1 MYSQKNRLLAID
13 TPLGEDAFL
22 LTRIEGEEAM
32 SSLFSFEIELYSHL
46 SSVKAADIVG
56 RNVTLKIMQTDDQ
69 GLKTD
74 TYSLINA
81 HVRRF
86 REEGQQLQD
95 LRSYRA
101 EVVPWF
107 WFLTQTSDSKIFQN
121 KDIRQIASEVFADN
135 GFNDFEFRLFGQHP
149 VREYCV
155 QYQESDFTF
164 LSRLFEEEGIYYFF
178 KHEADKHTMILSD
191 HDIGTNVCEEGKV
204 SYRSSGLS
212 EDAIFAWSHQHEFRT
227 GRLVHRDYD
236 FTKPADHMQTFDKA
250 MMDVPGV
257 ERFEQFTYPGRYQSR
272 PLGEPL
278 IRLRTEHNEALHD
291 QVFGKSHCRS
301 FRSGHKFALVRHD
314 DAAQELDTYLL
325 VSVQHRAEDY
335 SYTSRD
341 EESRGYEN
349 EFVCMPASRVYR
361 PPLKTGWPKM
371 LGPQHAKVVGPEGEE
386 IYTDEYGRVKI
397 QFPWDRYGQNNENSS
412 CWVRVSHQWAGKNWG
427 SIYIPRIGQEVIVDF
442 YDGNP
447 DRPIITGRV
456 YNAVQMPPWT
466 LPANKTQS
474 GVLTRSTKK
483 GTRDNA
489 NMIRFEDK
497 KDAEQLLIHAERN
510 QDIEVEQDESHWVGQ
525 DRSKTID
532 RDESVQVKRD
542 RTEWVGND
550 HTETIGNNARH
561 RIEKDVTYSVGQN
574 QIEDYG
580 KDHIHTVGNIYKQ
593 DIFANHL
600 YQAGRHFEGQVNGDY
615 KLNVGASITTNTGR
629 HKLKAFEKFEISG
642 PGGKITIDA
651 SGITL
656 EAPQINLKG
665 AVKMGGSGSGQVQTL
680 SLAVNKA
687 LPLAEECPKNEGY
700 QAGEDQS

>member
-1 MYSQKNRLLAID
+1 MYSQKSRLLAID

-32 SSLFSFEIELYSHL
+32 SSLFSFEIELYSERA
-46 SSVKAADIVG
+46 SVKAADIVG
-56 RNVTLKIMQTDDQ
+56 QNVTLKIMQTDEE

-74 TYSLINA
+74 AYTFINA

-86 REEGQQLQD
+86 REEGQQLQN

-101 EVVPWF
+101 DVVPWL

-178 KHEADKHTMILSD
+178 KHEANKHTMILSD

-236 FTKPADHMQTFDKA
+236 FTKPADRLQTFDKA

-257 ERFEQFTYPGRYQSR
+257 ERFEQFTYPGRYQSKL
-272 PLGEPL
+272 LGEPL

-301 FRSGHKFALVRHD
+301 FRSGHKFELVRHD

-335 SYTSRD
+335 SYTSCD

-412 CWVRVSHQWAGKNWG
+412 CWVRVSHQWAGRNWG

-456 YNAVQMPPWT
+456 YNAEQMPPNS
-466 LPANKTQS
+466 LPANKP
-474 GVLTRSTKK
+474 RST
-483 GTRDNA
+483 
-489 NMIRFEDK
+489 I
-497 KDAEQLLIHAERN
+497 
-510 QDIEVEQDESHWVGQ
+510 
-525 DRSKTID
+525 RSKTHKGKGFNEFSFE
-532 RDESVQVKRD
+532 DEAGNEFIYIHAQKNMEVQVQNSHHKRVEYD
-542 RTEWVGND
+542 DTA
-550 HTETIGNNARH
+550 TIGNNSYLAVAQD
-561 RIEKDVTYSVGQN
+561 RIEKVDQN
-574 QIEDYG
+574 QHTTIIGNLTEKIDG
-580 KDHIHTVGNIYKQ
+580 NQGVTLGGSQHIKVGGDMTYKVSGEIVL
-593 DIFANHL
+593 DASKITL
-600 YQAGRHFEGQVNGDY
+600 VSG
-615 KLNVGASITTNTGR
+615 GASIVITSGGINIAPSINVGSASPGT
-629 HKLKAFEKFEISG
+629 AAIPSIPEI
-642 PGGKITIDA
+642 
-651 SGITL
+651 L
-656 EAPQINLKG
+656 EVAAG
-665 AVKMGGSGSGQVQTL
+665 AGSPFVSH
-680 SLAVNKA
+680 
-687 LPLAEECPKNEGY
+687 CPKTT
-700 QAGEDQS
+700 

>member
-32 SSLFSFEIELYSHL
+32 SSLFSFEIELYSERA
-46 SSVKAADIVG
+46 SVKAADIVG
-56 RNVTLKIMQTDDQ
+56 QNVTLKIMQTDEE

-74 TYSLINA
+74 AYTFINA

-86 REEGQQLQD
+86 REEGQQLQH

-101 EVVPWF
+101 DVVPWL

-135 GFNDFEFRLFGQHP
+135 GFNDVEFRLFGQHP

-178 KHEADKHTMILSD
+178 KHEAGKHTLVLSD
-191 HDIGTNVCEEGKV
+191 HFIGTDVCEERKV

-212 EDAIFAWSHQHEFRT
+212 EDAIYAWSHQHEFRT
-227 GRLVHRDYD
+227 GRLAQRDYD
-236 FTKPADHMQTFDKA
+236 FTKPSDRMETFDKA

-257 ERFEQFTYPGRYQSR
+257 ERFEQFTYPGRYKSKL
-272 PLGEPL
+272 LGEPL

-301 FRSGHKFALVRHD
+301 FRSGHQFELVRHD

-456 YNAVQMPPWT
+456 YNAEQMPPNS
-466 LPANKTQS
+466 LPANKT
-474 GVLTRSTKK
+474 RSTIRSKSHK
-483 GTRDNA
+483 GKGFNEFS
-489 NMIRFEDK
+489 FEDE
-497 KDAEQLLIHAERN
+497 AGNEFIYIHAQKNME
-510 QDIEVEQDESHWVGQ
+510 
-525 DRSKTID
+525 
-532 RDESVQVKRD
+532 VQVQNSHHKRVEYD
-542 RTEWVGND
+542 DTA
-550 HTETIGNNARH
+550 TIGNNSYLAVAQD
-561 RIEKDVTYSVGQN
+561 RIEKVDQN
-574 QIEDYG
+574 Q
-580 KDHIHTVGNIYKQ
+580 HTTIIGNLTEKIDGNQGVTLGGSQHSKVGGDMTYKVSGEIVL
-593 DIFANHL
+593 DASKITL
-600 YQAGRHFEGQVNGDY
+600 VSG
-615 KLNVGASITTNTGR
+615 GASIVITSGGINIAPSINVGSASPGT
-629 HKLKAFEKFEISG
+629 AAIPSIPEI
-642 PGGKITIDA
+642 
-651 SGITL
+651 L
-656 EAPQINLKG
+656 EVAAG
-665 AVKMGGSGSGQVQTL
+665 AGSPFVSH
-680 SLAVNKA
+680 
-687 LPLAEECPKNEGY
+687 CPKTT
-700 QAGEDQS
+700 

>member
-1 MYSQKNRLLAID
+1 MNDPLCAEPNRCQLRFSMSISPAKQWVTLMYSQKSRLLAID

-32 SSLFSFEIELYSHL
+32 SSLFSFEIELYSERA
-46 SSVKAADIVG
+46 SVKAADIVG
-56 RNVTLKIMQTDDQ
+56 QNVTLKIMQTDEE

-74 TYSLINA
+74 AYTFINA

-86 REEGQQLQD
+86 REEGQQLQN

-101 EVVPWF
+101 DVVPWL

-178 KHEADKHTMILSD
+178 KHEANKHTMILSD

-236 FTKPADHMQTFDKA
+236 FTKPADRLQTFDKA

-257 ERFEQFTYPGRYQSR
+257 ERFEQFTYPGRYQSKL
-272 PLGEPL
+272 LGEPL

-301 FRSGHKFALVRHD
+301 FRSGHKFELVRHD

-335 SYTSRD
+335 SYTSCD

-412 CWVRVSHQWAGKNWG
+412 CWVRVSHQWAGRNWG

-456 YNAVQMPPWT
+456 YNAEQMPPNS
-466 LPANKTQS
+466 LPANKP
-474 GVLTRSTKK
+474 RST
-483 GTRDNA
+483 
-489 NMIRFEDK
+489 I
-497 KDAEQLLIHAERN
+497 
-510 QDIEVEQDESHWVGQ
+510 
-525 DRSKTID
+525 RSKTHKGKGFNEFSFE
-532 RDESVQVKRD
+532 DEAGNEFIYIHAQKNMEVQVQNSHHKRVEYD
-542 RTEWVGND
+542 DTA
-550 HTETIGNNARH
+550 TIGNNSYLAVAQD
-561 RIEKDVTYSVGQN
+561 RIEKVDQN
-574 QIEDYG
+574 QHTTIIGNLTEKIDG
-580 KDHIHTVGNIYKQ
+580 NQGVTLGGSQHIKVGGDMTYKVSGEIVL
-593 DIFANHL
+593 DASKITL
-600 YQAGRHFEGQVNGDY
+600 VSG
-615 KLNVGASITTNTGR
+615 GASIVITSGGINIAPSINVGSASPGT
-629 HKLKAFEKFEISG
+629 AAIPSIPEI
-642 PGGKITIDA
+642 
-651 SGITL
+651 L
-656 EAPQINLKG
+656 EVAAG
-665 AVKMGGSGSGQVQTL
+665 AGSPFVSH
-680 SLAVNKA
+680 
-687 LPLAEECPKNEGY
+687 CPKTT
-700 QAGEDQS
+700 

>member
-56 RNVTLKIMQTDDQ
+56 RNVTLKIMQTDDD

-301 FRSGHKFALVRHD
+301 FRSGHKFELVRHD

-397 QFPWDRYGQNNENSS
+397 QFPWDRYGQSNENSS
-412 CWVRVSHQWAGKNWG
+412 CWVRVSHQWAGRNWG

-456 YNAVQMPPWT
+456 YNAEQMPPNS
-466 LPANKTQS
+466 LPANKT
-474 GVLTRSTKK
+474 RST
-483 GTRDNA
+483 
-489 NMIRFEDK
+489 I
-497 KDAEQLLIHAERN
+497 
-510 QDIEVEQDESHWVGQ
+510 
-525 DRSKTID
+525 RSKTHKGKGFNELSFE
-532 RDESVQVKRD
+532 DEAGNEFIYIHAQKNMEIQVQNSHHKRVEYD
-542 RTEWVGND
+542 DTA
-550 HTETIGNNARH
+550 TIGNNSYLAIAQD
-561 RIEKDVTYSVGQN
+561 RIEKIDQN
-574 QIEDYG
+574 QHTTIVGDLTEKIDG
-580 KDHIHTVGNIYKQ
+580 NQGVTLGGSQHIKAGGDMTYKVSGEIVL
-593 DIFANHL
+593 DASKITL
-600 YQAGRHFEGQVNGDY
+600 VSG
-615 KLNVGASITTNTGR
+615 GASIVISAGGINIAPSINVGSASPGT
-629 HKLKAFEKFEISG
+629 AAIPSIPEI
-642 PGGKITIDA
+642 
-651 SGITL
+651 L
-656 EAPQINLKG
+656 EVAAG
-665 AVKMGGSGSGQVQTL
+665 AGSPFVSH
-680 SLAVNKA
+680 
-687 LPLAEECPKNEGY
+687 CPKTT
-700 QAGEDQS
+700 

>member
-236 FTKPADHMQTFDKA
+236 FTKPADRMQTFDKA

-257 ERFEQFTYPGRYQSR
+257 ERFEQFTYPGRYQSKL
-272 PLGEPL
+272 LGEPL

-301 FRSGHKFALVRHD
+301 FRSGHKFELVRHD
-314 DAAQELDTYLL
+314 DPAQELDTYLL

-412 CWVRVSHQWAGKNWG
+412 CWVRVSHQWAGRNWG

-456 YNAVQMPPWT
+456 YNAEQMPPNS
-466 LPANKTQS
+466 LPANKT
-474 GVLTRSTKK
+474 RST
-483 GTRDNA
+483 
-489 NMIRFEDK
+489 I
-497 KDAEQLLIHAERN
+497 
-510 QDIEVEQDESHWVGQ
+510 
-525 DRSKTID
+525 RSKTHKGKGFNELSFE
-532 RDESVQVKRD
+532 DEAGNEFIYIHAQKNMEIQVQNSHHKRVEYD
-542 RTEWVGND
+542 DTA
-550 HTETIGNNARH
+550 TIGNNSYLAIAQD
-561 RIEKDVTYSVGQN
+561 RIEKIDQN
-574 QIEDYG
+574 QHTTIVGDLTEKIDG
-580 KDHIHTVGNIYKQ
+580 NQGVTLGGSQHIKAGGDMTYKVSGEIVL
-593 DIFANHL
+593 DASKITL
-600 YQAGRHFEGQVNGDY
+600 VSG
-615 KLNVGASITTNTGR
+615 GASIVISAGGINIAPSINVGSASPGT
-629 HKLKAFEKFEISG
+629 AAIPSIPEI
-642 PGGKITIDA
+642 
-651 SGITL
+651 L
-656 EAPQINLKG
+656 EVAAG
-665 AVKMGGSGSGQVQTL
+665 AGSPFVSH
-680 SLAVNKA
+680 
-687 LPLAEECPKNEGY
+687 CPKTT
-700 QAGEDQS
+700 